1 MLNDSELLHHYT
13 ADHSEDAFAAL
24 VQRYLNLVYFA
35 ALRRTNGDAPL
46 AQDVTQQVFAALA
59 GHAAALQHH
68 TVLTGWL
75 YVTTRHAAANAMRTE
90 QRRLH
95 REKEAHAMQETS
107 TSPDQSPDWDQLR
120 SQLDH
125 ALDVLNE
132 PDRMAVLL
140 RFFENRPFADIGA
153 TLRVS
158 EDAARVRVAR
168 ALDKLRAVLVHRG
181 ITSTAAALAVI
192 LTNQSVIAAPP
203 GLAASVTGF
212 VLTNPLAASAS
223 GTAAAFN
230 PWHIMSSTKIV
241 IAAASVAVGLA
252 LGTALY
258 ERHEA
263 HRAQAALAAAGQ
275 ENAGLRD
282 HLQRAGAQIEEAGK
296 KLRAAE
302 ALAASLKKSADE
314 AARKAAAQA
323 TQVAAARPALPTD
336 KTTIEILM
344 SNPEY
349 FALQSK
355 VYRNSLR
362 FRFGPLYRKLGFSPQ
377 QISEFEA
384 AQVEYKEAGWDVL
397 AAARTQGLAYGDP
410 LLAKLN
416 TPAWKNAG
424 EKLKMILGEAGGDEY
439 KAYIKTVDARP
450 SVDALAATLY
460 YTEAPLTADQADQL
474 AQLVATNTGKVSV
487 AATGNAN
494 YAVVDWDKITMQ
506 AGAFLSSTQLQALQ
520 AVAIKRS
527 SEEELSTLARK
538 LTDSALATAPNPN
551 N

>member
-1 MLNDSELLHHYT
+1 VLNDSELLHHYI

-95 REKEAHAMQETS
+95 REQEAHAMQETS
-107 TSPDQSPDWDQLR
+107 SSPDQSPDWDQLR
-120 SQLDH
+120 PQLDH
-125 ALDVLNE
+125 ALDALNE
-132 PDRMAVLL
+132 RDRMAILL
-140 RFFENRPFADIGA
+140 RFFENRPFAEIGA

-168 ALDKLRAVLVHRG
+168 ALDQLRAVLVRHG
-181 ITSTAAALAVI
+181 ITSTAAALAVV
-192 LTNQSVIAAPP
+192 LANQSVIAAPP

-212 VLTNPLAASAS
+212 VLTNPLAAGA
-223 GTAAAFN
+223 GGMAAAFN
-230 PWHIMSSTKIV
+230 PWHFMSSTKAL
-241 IAAASVAVGLA
+241 IAAASIAVGLA
-252 LGTALY
+252 LGTAFY
-258 ERHEA
+258 ESQEA

-282 HLQRAGAQIEEAGK
+282 HLQRAGAKIEETEK
-296 KLRAAE
+296 RLRAAE
-302 ALAASLKKSADE
+302 TLAAPLQNSADE
-314 AARKAAAQA
+314 AARKSAA
-323 TQVAAARPALPTD
+323 QVAAARPARPTD
-336 KTTIEILM
+336 KTAMEILM

-362 FRFGPLYRKLGFSPQ
+362 FSFGPLYRKLRFSPQ

-384 AQVEYKEAGWDVL
+384 AMAEYREASWDVL
-397 AAARTQGLAYGDP
+397 AAGRTQGLAYGDP

-416 TPAWKNAG
+416 TPAWKDAG
-424 EKLKMILGEAGGDEY
+424 AKLAAILGETGGNEY
-439 KAYIKTVDARP
+439 KAYTKTANARP
-450 SVDALAATLY
+450 SVDALAAALY
-460 YTEAPLTADQADQL
+460 YTEAPLTAEQADQL
-474 AQLVATNTGKVSV
+474 TQLVAVHTGKVAV
-487 AATGNAN
+487 AANGNAN
-494 YAVVDWDKITMQ
+494 YAPVDWDKISQQ
-506 AGAFLSSTQLQALQ
+506 AGTFLSSTQLEALQ
-520 AVAIKRS
+520 AVANKKR
-527 SEEELSTLARK
+527 SEEELSLLSRK
-538 LTDSALATAPNPN
+538 LTDDMLATVPTPN